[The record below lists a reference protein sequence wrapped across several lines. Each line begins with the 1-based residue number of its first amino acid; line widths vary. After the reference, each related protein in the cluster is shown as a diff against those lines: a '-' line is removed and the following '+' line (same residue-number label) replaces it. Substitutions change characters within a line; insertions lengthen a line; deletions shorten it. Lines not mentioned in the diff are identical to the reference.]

1 MTDDKRMASAAKAA
15 VYYRNYRRARD
26 RALIKLSHLHPEDY
40 KELLEKEK
48 VSDEQEGKTWIDLDG
63 TVISPRIVTRAKD
76 RGITFPKA
84 NANAS
89 TNTDEGNNG
98 GET

>member
-1 MTDDKRMASAAKAA
+1 MTDDKRLASAAKAA

-48 VSDEQEGKTWIDLDG
+48 VSDEQEGKTWIDLNG
-63 TVISPRIVTRAKD
+63 STASARTIARAKA
-76 RGITFPKA
+76 RGITLTQA
-84 NANAS
+84 
-89 TNTDEGNNG
+89 TTDTDQGNDG
-98 GET
+98 GEA

>member
-1 MTDDKRMASAAKAA
+1 MTDEKRMASAAKAA

-48 VSDEQEGKTWIDLDG
+48 VSDEQEGKTWIDINGNTIEPIIGTRTKARGTTFTQADTNQGNDG
-63 TVISPRIVTRAKD
+63 
-76 RGITFPKA
+76 GKA
-84 NANAS
+84 
-89 TNTDEGNNG
+89 
-98 GET
+98 

>member
-1 MTDDKRMASAAKAA
+1 MSDEKRMASAAKAA

-48 VSDEQEGKTWIDLDG
+48 VSDEQEGKTWIDING
-63 TVISPRIVTRAKD
+63 TTISSRIVTRAKA
-76 RGITFPKA
+76 RGIAFTQ
-84 NANAS
+84 
-89 TNTDEGNNG
+89 TDTDQGNNG
-98 GET
+98 GEG

>member
-1 MTDDKRMASAAKAA
+1 MENEKRLASAAKQA

-26 RALIKLSHLHPEDY
+26 RALVKLSQAYPEAY

-63 TVISPRIVTRAKD
+63 STISPRITARAKA
-76 RGITFPKA
+76 RGITFTQA
-84 NANAS
+84 TTD
-89 TNTDEGNNG
+89 TNQGNNG
-98 GET
+98 GEA

>member
-1 MTDDKRMASAAKAA
+1 MSDEKRLASAAKAA

-48 VSDEQEGKTWIDLDG
+48 VSDEQEGKTWIDLNG
-63 TVISPRIVTRAKD
+63 STANARTIARAKA
-76 RGITFPKA
+76 RGITITQA
-84 NANAS
+84 
-89 TNTDEGNNG
+89 TTDTDQGDNG
-98 GET
+98 AEA

>member
-1 MTDDKRMASAAKAA
+1 MSDDKRMASAAKAA

-48 VSDEQEGKTWIDLDG
+48 VSDEQEGKTWIDLNG
-63 TVISPRIVTRAKD
+63 ATVSPRIVARAKS
-76 RGITFPKA
+76 RGIT
-84 NANAS
+84 S
-89 TNTDEGNNG
+89 TKTDTDTDTNQGDNG
-98 GET
+98 GEA

>member
-48 VSDEQEGKTWIDLDG
+48 VSDEQEGKTWIDLNG
-63 TVISPRIVTRAKD
+63 TTVSPRIVAREKS
-76 RGITFPKA
+76 RGITL
-84 NANAS
+84 
-89 TNTDEGNNG
+89 TQTDSGTDQGNNG
-98 GET
+98 GEA

>member
-1 MTDDKRMASAAKAA
+1 MSDDKRMASAAKAA

-48 VSDEQEGKTWIDLDG
+48 VSDEQEGKTWIDLNG
-63 TVISPRIVTRAKD
+63 TTTSPRIVARAKA
-76 RGITFPKA
+76 RGITLTQA
-84 NANAS
+84 D
-89 TNTDEGNNG
+89 TNTDQGDNG
-98 GET
+98 GEA

>member
-1 MTDDKRMASAAKAA
+1 MSDEKRMASAAKAA

-48 VSDEQEGKTWIDLDG
+48 VSDEQEGKTWIDLNG
-63 TVISPRIVTRAKD
+63 ATVSPRIVARAKS
-76 RGITFPKA
+76 RGITSTETDS
-84 NANAS
+84 S
-89 TNTDEGNNG
+89 TNQSNNG
-98 GET
+98 GEA

>member
-1 MTDDKRMASAAKAA
+1 MSDEKRLASAAKAA

-48 VSDEQEGKTWIDLDG
+48 VSDEQEGKTWIDLNG
-63 TVISPRIVTRAKD
+63 STASSRTVARAKA
-76 RGITFPKA
+76 RGITLTQTA
-84 NANAS
+84 TD
-89 TNTDEGNNG
+89 TNQGNNG
-98 GET
+98 GKA